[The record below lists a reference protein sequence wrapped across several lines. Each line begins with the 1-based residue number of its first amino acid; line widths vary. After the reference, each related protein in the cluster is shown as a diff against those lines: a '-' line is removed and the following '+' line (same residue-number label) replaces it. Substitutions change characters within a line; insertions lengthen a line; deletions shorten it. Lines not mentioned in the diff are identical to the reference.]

1 MFYLISFFGLYTL
14 LAYFEF
20 HSNTV
25 VEPSNLDIL
34 DIPIFATLPSVKK
47 LDKGYHLSQLFI
59 EDVNA
64 EFSESIRSLRTLLVA
79 KY

>member
-1 MFYLISFFGLYTL
+1 MSFLGLYTL

-34 DIPIFATLPSVKK
+34 NIPVLATLPSVKK
-47 LDKGYHLSQLFI
+47 LD
-59 EDVNA
+59 
-64 EFSESIRSLRTLLVA
+64 
-79 KY
+79 